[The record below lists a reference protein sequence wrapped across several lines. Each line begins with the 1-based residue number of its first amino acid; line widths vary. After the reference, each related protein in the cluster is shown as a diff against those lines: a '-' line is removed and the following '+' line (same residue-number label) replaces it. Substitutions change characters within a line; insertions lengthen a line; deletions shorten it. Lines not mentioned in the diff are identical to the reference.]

1 MSYTQDYSF
10 GIACQYLHSYQ
21 EKEILCLIVIGDLP
35 SNLTFV
41 TDKRWVY
48 ILNYIHFSLENYYHL
63 LFIFISQIKN
73 ISTDYFSANHT
84 ETIHSFFMQ
93 IVRSGSHFG
102 KIFLKKPAGT
112 KCI

>member
-1 MSYTQDYSF
+1 MSYTQIILLGLFVNIYTHTRKKK
-10 GIACQYLHSYQ
+10 Y
-21 EKEILCLIVIGDLP
+21 LCLIVIGDLP

-102 KIFLKKPAGT
+102 KIFLKKQW
-112 KCI
+112 